1 MSTSA
6 KASDLRTLSAREVSE
21 ATGIPLSTVHLML
34 KRGDIPSVMPAGL
47 RKGRRV
53 RVSALLKWMDEAE
66 KRSQGPSS

>member
-34 KRGDIPSVMPAGL
+34 KRGDIPSVMPNGL
-47 RKGRRV
+47 KRGRRV
-53 RVSALLKWMDEAE
+53 RVSALLRWMEEAE
-66 KRSQGPSS
+66 KRSQGQP